1 MITFELITFIKKHL
15 EKETPTETI
24 KGLLRDLG
32 GWRDE
37 DIEEAFT
44 VALHGHYVDE
54 IDE

>member
-15 EKETPTETI
+15 EKETPIETI
-24 KGLLRDLG
+24 KDLLRHRG
-32 GWRDE
+32 GWYDA

-44 VALHGHYVDE
+44 VARHGHYVDE